1 MWGFAFLGLIHI
13 PLLMADN
20 GLKLTRI
27 PQISLNF
34 SFDGVKSHGGWWIG
48 RGACPCALISKA
60 HTDPTD
66 LTVLLLMVLNLTEDS
81 QHSCSFRLTQIS
93 KIICGNL

>member
-1 MWGFAFLGLIHI
+1 MWGFAFLGLTQI

-48 RGACPCALISKA
+48 RGACPSAPSAPIFKA
-60 HTDPTD
+60 HTDFKD
-66 LTVLLLMVLNLTEDS
+66 NLWK
-81 QHSCSFRLTQIS
+81 FV
-93 KIICGNL
+93 IICG

>member
-1 MWGFAFLGLIHI
+1 MILGLTQI

-20 GLKLTRI
+20 GLKLTQI

-48 RGACPCALISKA
+48 RGACPSAPISKA

-66 LTVLLLMVLNLTEDS
+66 LTE
-81 QHSCSFRLTQIS
+81 FFF
-93 KIICGNL
+93 